1 MLEQIGKKHIIT
13 AAIVIAALVLL
24 ALLVPRPG
32 MVSVR
37 FEAGSLSPGQATI
50 LVVDVRNVLDADVAL
65 AAVTVR
71 ALDPTSIVVAGSKI
85 APNLAKGDSR
95 RFSFPV
101 AVNQTALEGSYNVE
115 VAVDLDGKGETVR
128 ATIEVRK

>member
-13 AAIVIAALVLL
+13 AVIVVAALVLL

-32 MVSVR
+32 MVSAH
-37 FEAGSLSPGQATI
+37 FEAGTLAPGQSTI

-65 AAVTVR
+65 ATVTVH
-71 ALDPTSIVVAGSKI
+71 ALDPTSIMVAGSKI

-101 AVNQTALEGSYNVE
+101 RVNQTALEGSYNVE
-115 VAVDLDGKGETVR
+115 VAVNLDGKNETVR
-128 ATIEVRK
+128 ATIEVKR